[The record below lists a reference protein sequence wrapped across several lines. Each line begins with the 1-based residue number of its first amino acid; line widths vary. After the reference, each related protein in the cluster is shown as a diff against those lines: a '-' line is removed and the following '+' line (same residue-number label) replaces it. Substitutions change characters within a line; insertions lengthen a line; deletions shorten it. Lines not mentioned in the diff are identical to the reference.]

1 MPLRLFCWHPPRGG
15 VECKAVAVDA
25 LVGRVHHGLSVDQHL
40 SLCIFVALFGSSC
53 AYQEHKL
60 TNNLKNARLRG
71 SARESAPPRRTNSSQ
86 PAAGHFTSAD
96 FTHPLC
102 AVCIS
107 LSPAARVEITTP
119 PQPLPVYLLPA
130 CLPDHCWL
138 CEAGRYRPVSSSSLL
153 LPFSVITLNHTPAL
167 PRPLICDGGCADEE
181 TQT

>member
-1 MPLRLFCWHPPRGG
+1 
-15 VECKAVAVDA
+15 VAVDA

-107 LSPAARVEITTP
+107 LSPAARELNTLP
-119 PQPLPVYLLPA
+119 PLSLPVTCFPHVCQITAGFVKPAGIALFRHLLF
-130 CLPDHCWL
+130 
-138 CEAGRYRPVSSSSLL
+138 SSRSHLS
-153 LPFSVITLNHTPAL
+153 
-167 PRPLICDGGCADEE
+167 R
-181 TQT
+181 